1 MRTVSRL
8 TLAGMGRSARK
19 LRSAAT
25 EPGSWPS
32 LTTACRASA
41 SLPGC
46 ASVCTSTASICTTAG
61 GDCAAGA
68 RRDGGGWIC
77 AAWLPTLV
85 SRRSNW
91 VGAQVERVVYCTAR
105 IDGAANP
112 SGHADQDVYLK
123 ALVAAGSVDHIEY
136 GTYVARV
143 KTAPL
148 AVKDPQGRPQL
159 VGPAW
164 PVMVQDGQGRPVNA
178 AVFMVSYA
186 NREEKG
192 SDVNVAAHLLLDVL
206 GSAVDGALV
215 ISNDSDLRFPVEQAR
230 LHVPVGIVNPSRN
243 YLAGD
248 LRGIATTGAGRHWCA
263 QLSASDLKN
272 HQLPEPVGR
281 YRRPQG
287 W

>member
-1 MRTVSRL
+1 MRIGVYIDGFNL
-8 TLAGMGRSARK
+8 YY
-19 LRSAAT
+19 
-25 EPGSWPS
+25 
-32 LTTACRASA
+32 
-41 SLPGC
+41 
-46 ASVCTSTASICTTAG
+46 
-61 GDCAAGA
+61 GA
-68 RRDGGGWIC
+68 RGLCGRGTPGWR
-77 AAWLPTLV
+77 WLDLRGLATVLIG
-85 SRRSNW
+85 RRTGWRN
-91 VGAQVERVVYCTAR
+91 ARVERVVYCTAR

-112 SGHADQDVYLK
+112 SGHADQDIDLK

-136 GTYVARV
+136 GTYVSRV

-148 AVKDPQGRPQL
+148 AVKDPQGRPRL

-164 PVMVQDGQGRPVNA
+164 PVMIQDGRGGPVGN

-206 GSAVDGALV
+206 GGGVDGALV

-230 LHVPVGIVNPSRN
+230 SRVPVGVVNPSRN

-248 LRGIATTGAGRHWCA
+248 LRGDASAGAGRHWWGK
-263 QLSASDLKN
+263 LSASDLRG
-272 HQLPEPVGR
+272 HQLPDPVGR